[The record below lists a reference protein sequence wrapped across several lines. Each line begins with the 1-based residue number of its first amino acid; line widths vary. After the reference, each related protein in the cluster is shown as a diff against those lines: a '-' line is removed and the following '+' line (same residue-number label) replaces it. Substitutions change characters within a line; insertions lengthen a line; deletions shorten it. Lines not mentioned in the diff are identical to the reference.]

1 MATVGFPPVPGG
13 GAPESAMGMGDLLP
27 QGGAPTPGPSPD
39 VQERAQAAMR
49 QVRDIM
55 MSIEALARQFPPAAK
70 PLREALD
77 SLQDALVAVIADINR
92 TQQAPPTPRTV
103 A

>member
-1 MATVGFPPVPGG
+1 MATAGFPPVPGG

-27 QGGAPTPGPSPD
+27 QGGAPTPAPD
-39 VQERAQAAMR
+39 VQERAQVAMR

-77 SLQDALVAVIADINR
+77 SLQDALVAVVTDINR
-92 TQQAPPTPRTV
+92 TQQAPPTPRTLS
-103 A
+103 